1 MRIGRWVVTG
11 LAGAILSVSA
21 MAQAAGRLGTIQGK
35 VTDAESGAPIAEA
48 QLAII
53 SLQRGARA
61 SDQGVYRLGGLAA
74 GTYQLKA
81 IRIGYE
87 AKSIPVTVRAG
98 EVVTVDVTLK
108 KSVTTLDVQV
118 VTATGETQRRREQ
131 GTNTSTIS
139 VAEDV
144 PLAAQT
150 NFSSVLASRTA
161 GVNVTAAGGST
172 GTGSRIRI
180 RGANSLSLSNDPLLI
195 IDGVRVNSSSG
206 STSIGVGGQQ
216 PSRFDDLNPDD
227 LESVE
232 IIKGPAG
239 VALYGLQAANGVIQ
253 VRTKRGRNGAA
264 KWSTFAEAGSI
275 SDPTTYPDNY
285 WQAGVN
291 PTSGARVSQCN
302 IDLQAQRGCVA
313 RLSGVNGATF
323 SDTLYRF
330 NPLETPEITP
340 IRDGYRSKFGAN
352 LSGGSDAIQYFFS
365 GDLDREQGVIQN
377 NQARRINTRA
387 NVSARPNDKL
397 SIDVSTGYL
406 NSTLTLP
413 QNDNNSFG
421 AISGGLLGR
430 GRDCGAGTLRA
441 GCNPGDTAS
450 RGYFNANV
458 PASDFFVVSVQ
469 QELQRFTSSANVQY
483 QFLPWLKGVG
493 VTGIDILSRFDSQLI
508 PNGKI
513 FLSTDLA
520 AGQRNANRFNINT
533 YTSTGTLTATYKL
546 LGIAATS
553 SGSVQYT
560 ADIFRGSNASGIGL
574 IPGTASLATT
584 SRNFV
589 VSETNQPFITFGG
602 VLRQQLAFGDRL
614 FVEGGVRTDRN
625 SAFGVTT
632 GFQPFPYGS
641 ASYVISDESWFP
653 KFKQL
658 NSARLRGAYGVSGTR
673 PGFRDAVT
681 TLGAV
686 TVLTAAGETPAVTV
700 NTAGNSTL
708 KPEKV
713 TEYEGGF
720 ELTTFGGT
728 IGLEATWFNR
738 QTTNALVARPLP
750 PSLGNAAT
758 QFANIGQVRNS
769 GFEGTIRANLVD
781 MSNVKFNFGMN
792 IATLRNKVE
801 KLGTGIPPFFLG
813 ASQRFAEGYP
823 AAGYWERPIISAG
836 DFNGDGIVS
845 RVNCPT
851 VGGVSNPAVA
861 GGPACEVVL
870 DTTLTFVGGVL
881 PSTELSFS
889 PELTVFKHFRFSAN
903 IAHRNGAYLFNNTAF
918 FRCQPNPNNCGQL
931 MDRSASVA
939 EQIRG
944 VSALMGTRTAFIES
958 TNFWRVREVAF
969 TATAPQ
975 SIARKLRIRDLRL
988 TVAGTNVLLST
999 PYSGFDPE
1007 VNSSAQANYTTTD
1020 FLSQPP
1026 VRRWTTRLDFNF

>member
-1 MRIGRWVVTG
+1 MRLGRWVV
-11 LAGAILSVSA
+11 AGFAGTLLSVSA

-35 VTDAESGAPIAEA
+35 VTDAETGAPVAEA
-48 QLAII
+48 QMAII

-61 SDQGVYRLGGLAA
+61 SDLGVYRLGGVPA
-74 GTYQLKA
+74 GAYQLKA

-87 AKSIPVTVRAG
+87 AKSLPVTVRAG
-98 EVVTVDVTLK
+98 ETITLDVVLK

-131 GTNTSTIS
+131 GTNVSTIS

-144 PLAAQT
+144 PLAAQA
-150 NFSSVLASRTA
+150 NFSSVLAGRTP

-195 IDGVRVNSSSG
+195 IDGVRVNASSG

-232 IIKGPAG
+232 VIKGPAG

-264 KWSTFAEAGSI
+264 KWSTFAEAGTI
-275 SDPTTYPDNY
+275 IDPTQYPDNY
-285 WQAGVN
+285 WQTGVN
-291 PTSGARVSQCN
+291 PTSGARVNQCN
-302 IDLQAQRGCVA
+302 IDVQAQRGCVA
-313 RLSGVNGATF
+313 RVSGVNGATLT
-323 SDTLYRF
+323 DTLYRF
-330 NPLETPEITP
+330 NPLETGGITP
-340 IRDGYRSKFGAN
+340 IRDGYRTKFGAN
-352 LSGGSDAIQYFFS
+352 LSGGSEAIQYFFS
-365 GDLDREQGVIQN
+365 GDLDREQGVISN

-397 SIDVSTGYL
+397 SIDVATGYL

-430 GRDCGAGTLRA
+430 GRDCGDGALRA
-441 GCNPGDTAS
+441 GCQGADTAS

-458 PASDFFVVSVQ
+458 PASTFFAVDVQ
-469 QELQRFTSSANVQY
+469 QEIQRFTTSANVQY
-483 QFLPWLKGVG
+483 QFAPWLKGVG

-508 PNGKI
+508 PNGVI

-520 AGQRNANRFNINT
+520 AGPRNANRFNINT
-533 YTSTGTLTATYKL
+533 YTSTGTLTATYKV
-546 LGIAATS
+546 LGIAATT
-553 SGSVQYT
+553 SGSAQYT

-574 IPGTASLATT
+574 IPGTSSLATT

-589 VSETNQPFITFGG
+589 VGETNQPFITLGG
-602 VLRQQLAFGDRL
+602 VVRQQLAFGDRL

-625 SAFGVTT
+625 SAFGVAT
-632 GFQPFPYGS
+632 GFQPFPYASG
-641 ASYVISDESWFP
+641 SYVISDESWFP
-653 KFKQL
+653 KPKQL
-658 NSARLRGAYGVSGTR
+658 NSVRMRGAFGVSGTR

-700 NTAGNSTL
+700 NTAGNAIL

-720 ELTTFGGT
+720 DVTAFGGT
-728 IGLEATWFNR
+728 IALEATWFNR

-750 PSLGNAAT
+750 PSLGNAPT

-781 MSNVKFNFGMN
+781 MDNYKFVIGMN
-792 IATLRNKVE
+792 VSTLANKVE

-813 ASQRFAEGYP
+813 ASQRFVEGFP
-823 AAGYWERPIISAG
+823 AAGYWERPIVAAG

-851 VGGVSNPAVA
+851 VGGVSNPVVA
-861 GGPACEVVL
+861 GGPACEIQL
-870 DTTLTFVGGVL
+870 DTALQFVGGVL
-881 PSTELSFS
+881 PKTELAFS
-889 PELTVFKHFRFSAN
+889 PELTLFKNFRISAN
-903 IAHRNGAYLFNNTAF
+903 IAHRRGAYLFNNTFF
-918 FRCQPNPNNCGQL
+918 FRCQPNPNNCAEL
-931 MDRSASVA
+931 MDRRASV
-939 EQIRG
+939 EDQIRG
-944 VSALMGTRTAFIES
+944 VSALMGTRTQFIEQ
-958 TNFWRVREVAF
+958 TDFWRVREISF
-969 TATAPQ
+969 SATAPQ
-975 SIARKLRIRDLRL
+975 SLSRRLRIRDLRL

-999 PYSGFDPE
+999 PYTGFDPE
-1007 VNSSAQANYTTTD
+1007 VNSNAQANFATTD

>member
-1 MRIGRWVVTG
+1 MQLRRLVAVFAAAAT
-11 LAGAILSVSA
+11 LAGSA
-21 MAQAAGRLGTIQGK
+21 MAQGRLGSIQGK
-35 VTDAESGAPIAEA
+35 VTDEATGRPISEA
-48 QLAII
+48 QVAII
-53 SLQRGARA
+53 SLQRGVRA
-61 SDQGVYRLGGLAA
+61 NDQGVYRFGGLPA
-74 GTYQLKA
+74 GTYQLKV

-87 AKSIPVTVRAG
+87 AKSVPVTVRAG
-98 EVVTVDVTLK
+98 DATTLDVALRA
-108 KSVTTLDVQV
+108 SVTTLDVQV

-131 GTNTSTIS
+131 GTNVATIS
-139 VAEDV
+139 VSEDV
-144 PLAAQT
+144 PMAAQA
-150 NFSSVLASRTA
+150 NFSSVLASRTP

-195 IDGVRVNSSSG
+195 IDGVRVNASSN

-227 LESVE
+227 IESVE
-232 IIKGPAG
+232 VVKGPAG

-253 VRTKRGRNGAA
+253 VRTKRGRSGAPR
-264 KWSTFAEAGSI
+264 WSTFAEGGSI
-275 SDPTTYPDNY
+275 TDPSKYPDNY
-285 WQAGVN
+285 WQTGVN
-291 PTSGARVSQCN
+291 PTTGARVTQCN
-302 IDLQAQRGCVA
+302 IDLQAQRGCTA
-313 RLSGVNGATF
+313 RVSGVNGATVT
-323 SDTLYRF
+323 DTLYRF
-330 NPLETPEITP
+330 NPLETPGITP
-340 IRDGYRSKFGAN
+340 IRDGYRSKFGAS
-352 LSGGSDAIQYFFS
+352 LSGGAEAIQYFFS
-365 GDLDREQGVIQN
+365 GDLDREQGVISN

-387 NVSARPNDKL
+387 NVSAHPNDKL
-397 SIDVSTGYL
+397 SIDVATGYL

-430 GRDCGAGTLRA
+430 GRDCGAGALRA

-458 PASDFFVVSVQ
+458 PASDFFVIDVQ
-469 QELQRFTSSANVQY
+469 QELQRFTTSANVQY
-483 QFLPWLKGVG
+483 QFAPWLKAVG
-493 VTGIDILSRFDSQLI
+493 VTGIDILSRYDSQLI

-533 YTSTGTLTATYKL
+533 YTSTGTLTATYSL
-546 LGIAATS
+546 FGIAATS

-560 ADIFRGSNASGIGL
+560 ADIFRGSSASGIGL
-574 IPGTASLATT
+574 IPGTKSLATT
-584 SRNFV
+584 ARNFA

-625 SAFGVTT
+625 SAFGVST
-632 GFQPFPYGS
+632 GFQPFPYASG
-641 ASYVISDESWFP
+641 SYVLSDESWFP
-653 KFKQL
+653 KVKQL
-658 NSARLRGAYGVSGTR
+658 NSVRLRGAYGVSGTR

-700 NTAGNSTL
+700 NTAGNSAL

-720 ELTTFGGT
+720 DITTFGGT
-728 IGLEATWFNR
+728 IALEGTWFNR
-738 QTTNALVARPLP
+738 LTTDALVARPLP
-750 PSLGNAAT
+750 PSLGNAST
-758 QFANIGQVRNS
+758 QFANIGQMRNS

-781 MSNVKFNFGMN
+781 MANYKFSLAMN
-792 IATLRNKVE
+792 IATLENRVE

-813 ASQRFAEGYP
+813 ASQRFVEGYP

-845 RVNCPT
+845 RVNCAT
-851 VGGVSNPAVA
+851 VGGVSNPQVA

-870 DTTLTFVGGVL
+870 DTALKFIGGVF
-881 PSTELSFS
+881 PKTELSLN
-889 PELTVFKHFRFSAN
+889 PELTLFRNFRISAN
-903 IAHRNGAYLFNNTAF
+903 IAHRRGAYLFNNTFF
-918 FRCQPNPNNCGQL
+918 FRCQPNPNNCAEL
-931 MDRSASVA
+931 MDRSASIENQV
-939 EQIRG
+939 RG
-944 VSALMGTRTAFIES
+944 ISALMGTRTAFIEQ
-958 TNFWRVREVAF
+958 TDFWRIRELAF
-969 TATAPQ
+969 SVTAPK
-975 SIARKLRIRDLRL
+975 SLANRLNIRDLRL

-999 PYSGFDPE
+999 PYTGFDPE
-1007 VNSSAQANYTTTD
+1007 VNSSAQANFTTTD

-1026 VRRWTTRLDFNF
+1026 VRRWTARLDFNF